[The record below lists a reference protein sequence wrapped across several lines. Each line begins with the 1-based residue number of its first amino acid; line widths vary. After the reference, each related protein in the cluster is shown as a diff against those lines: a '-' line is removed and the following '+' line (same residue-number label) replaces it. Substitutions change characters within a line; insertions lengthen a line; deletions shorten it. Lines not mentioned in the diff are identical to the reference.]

1 MKYKTII
8 SIGIGTIFIIA
19 SCFLSFA
26 QPEEADELLQA
37 AKLLMFDKK
46 WDAAQNKLEKILEEY
61 PYSVTASQA
70 MFYRAKCLE
79 NKEGGEQEAL
89 KAYKEYIGSERKSD
103 AWAQEAE
110 LSIIKL
116 AFALQEKG
124 RSSYLDEIEKRLYRT
139 DKVVKYFAAVKM
151 SVVQDKKQARKAL
164 PVLEEILKKEKDIE
178 LKDRAKI
185 AMLRIDPD
193 YFRDFEEERYEKRAR
208 ILKIRVYKKSEREPV
223 FSLNIPWSLADL
235 ALEAIPP
242 KEKKELM
249 DEGYDLDELIERLS
263 SFGGDILEIQGEN
276 TVFKIW
282 ID

>member
-1 MKYKTII
+1 MTYKTII
-8 SIGIGTIFIIA
+8 SLGIGMIFIII
-19 SCFLSFA
+19 SCFTAFA
-26 QPEEADELLQA
+26 QPEEADDLLQE

-61 PYSVTASQA
+61 PTSVTAPQA

-79 NKEGGEQEAL
+79 NKEGEEQEAL

-103 AWAQEAE
+103 VWAQEAE

-116 AFALQEKG
+116 AFELHEKG
-124 RSSYLDEIEKRLYRT
+124 RSSYLNEIEKRLYRT
-139 DKVVKYFAAVKM
+139 DKVVKYFAAIKM
-151 SVVQDKKQARKAL
+151 SSVVNKKEARKAL
-164 PVLEEILKKEKDIE
+164 PVLEEILKNEEDDE
-178 LKDRAKI
+178 LRDRAKI
-185 AMLRIDPD
+185 AMLKIDPD

-208 ILKIRVYKKSEREPV
+208 ILKIRVYKKGEREPV

-235 ALEAIPP
+235 ALGAIPP

-263 SFGGDILEIQGEN
+263 SFGGDILEIQGKN
-276 TVFKIW
+276 TIFKIW